1 MNIELTG
8 TEIADVIS
16 ALTNHKL
23 RLQDQR
29 ADFEADRRFDWV
41 ADVDAAISRIDA
53 LKDRFFK

>member
-8 TEIADVIS
+8 TEIADVIA

-29 ADFEADRRFDWV
+29 AMFDADAKRQWV
-41 ADVDAAISRIDA
+41 ADVDAEIARIDA
-53 LKDRFFK
+53 LKERFFK

>member
-1 MNIELTG
+1 MELTG
-8 TEIADVIS
+8 TEIADVIA

-29 ADFEADRRFDWV
+29 AMFDADGQHQWV
-41 ADVDAAISRIDA
+41 SDVDAEIVRIDA